1 MSREELP
8 YSRAGLLV
16 ERSSAYVKI
25 NIRLMLT
32 FMWNGED
39 SALVRV
45 PTPPSGGPPRL
56 GGGPRAGWGGRR
68 RLELP
73 LPCPQLELDPK
84 YANQTCGLCGDFN
97 GLRAVSEFYTHS
109 ECPRS
114 RRGGW
119 PTLAQSLGSWRCR
132 GGSHWGA
139 GQGSSQG
146 CQQFQ

>member
-16 ERSSAYVKI
+16 ERSSTYVKI

-45 PTPPSGGPPRL
+45 PHASHRGGAPGA
-56 GGGPRAGWGGRR
+56 GGGRQ
-68 RLELP
+68 RLKLP
-73 LPCPQLELDPK
+73 LPRPQLELDPK

-97 GLRAVSEFYTHS
+97 GLRAVSEFYAHS
-109 ECPRS
+109 ECPGA

-119 PTLAQSLGSWRCR
+119 PTPAQSLGSWRCR

>member
-45 PTPPSGGPPRL
+45 PTPPTGGPPGL
-56 GGGPRAGWGGRR
+56 GGGPGAGWGGQAETGAAPPLPPAGAGPQVRQPDLWPVR
-68 RLELP
+68 RLQWAP
-73 LPCPQLELDPK
+73 GRQ
-84 YANQTCGLCGDFN
+84 
-97 GLRAVSEFYTHS
+97 
-109 ECPRS
+109 
-114 RRGGW
+114 
-119 PTLAQSLGSWRCR
+119 
-132 GGSHWGA
+132 
-139 GQGSSQG
+139 
-146 CQQFQ
+146 